1 MTKPKPAEDVPS
13 SYIFQVEIMIE
24 EDGHGIALEKLLRGL
39 NSGGYDDYRITSGI
53 RLGERIQERMA
64 GSGLATPISIVP
76 EPIEAVSPSSPA
88 PSASA
93 AEKAASEDVFTQIR
107 SFMKSNK
114 LIRLVVNRGFGIKL
128 SIPCRIINMDES
140 EQMIT
145 VYHVDEKQVY
155 TFRMTEIED
164 FLE

>member
-1 MTKPKPAEDVPS
+1 MTKPKPAEDGPS
-13 SYIFQVEIMIE
+13 SYVFQVEIMIE
-24 EDGHGIALEKLLRGL
+24 DSHPGIALEKLLRGL
-39 NSGGYDDYRITSGI
+39 NAGGYDDYRIMSGI
-53 RLGERIQERMA
+53 KLGERIQARA
-64 GSGLATPISIVP
+64 SDSSSATPIPIVP
-76 EPIEAVSPSSPA
+76 EPKETAAA
-88 PSASA
+88 PVTAE
-93 AEKAASEDVFTQIR
+93 EKAAYEDVFAQIR

-114 LIRLVVNRGFGIKL
+114 LIRLIVNRGFGITL
-128 SIPCRIINMDES
+128 SIPCRIINLDEA

>member
-1 MTKPKPAEDVPS
+1 MTKPQPAEEAPS
-13 SYIFQVEIMIE
+13 SYVFQVEIMIE
-24 EDGHGIALEKLLRGL
+24 DGQHGIALEKLIRGL
-39 NSGGYDDYRITSGI
+39 NAGGYADYRITSGI
-53 RLGERIQERMA
+53 KLGEKMQERA
-64 GSGLATPISIVP
+64 TGSFPATPVP
-76 EPIEAVSPSSPA
+76 VVHEPVNQSDEQT
-88 PSASA
+88 ASD
-93 AEKAASEDVFTQIR
+93 KAACEDAFAQIR

-114 LIRLVVNRGFGIKL
+114 LIRLIVNRGFGIKL

-140 EQMIT
+140 EQIIT